1 MRKLTEFVFFK
12 DTPLIDF
19 QNTIFFN
26 SNKERDDFF
35 LKGNHYPTLT
45 FDNILFNFIRDRQ
58 SIDLPIDYETV
69 QGINYCTFISDFE
82 KDTRYYAYVLEYE
95 YINDTTTRINF
106 LIDGIMTFC
115 QGNVINS
122 FENLKVARKHMTK
135 SEYDKRINE
144 LKNNDD
150 IIKTHT
156 KRYTH
161 NDKYLFDEFVVLIQ
175 SSCSF
180 TMDFG
185 DVDDPKVETSE
196 GLKFDKISSPLNLYV
211 VKQDDF
217 PKLMSALAPYPW
229 ISQNIRSVSL
239 VPAVL
244 LEGKTVPV
252 TMETGNFKNLHMLL
266 DGGNTTRNKLGSD
279 LLKISKTINDLYD
292 IFNLDSRDDKHLLR
306 AEYTTSE
313 VYTWDGQQLFVNN
326 GELSEK
332 YGLFFRPVYVS
343 GFHNEGGIYIENY
356 KSDDDVAESF
366 LNDAIYFRNFE
377 DIPIMVDN
385 YNVSLAK
392 SAIQRQLAESR
403 LVTNRISNI
412 MDGGADPKDRFYDAA
427 SLATNFNPIT
437 LFGKFVDEHEF
448 YKN

>member
-1 MRKLTEFVFFK
+1 
-12 DTPLIDF
+12 
-19 QNTIFFN
+19 
-26 SNKERDDFF
+26 
-35 LKGNHYPTLT
+35 
-45 FDNILFNFIRDRQ
+45 
-58 SIDLPIDYETV
+58 
-69 QGINYCTFISDFE
+69 
-82 KDTRYYAYVLEYE
+82 RYYAYVLEYE

-115 QGNVINS
+115 QGNVISS

-161 NDKYLFDEFVVLIQ
+161 NDKYLFKEFIVLIQ

-229 ISQNIRSVSL
+229 IRQNIRSVSL
-239 VPAVL
+239 VPAV
-244 LEGKTVPV
+244 
-252 TMETGNFKNLHMLL
+252 LL

-343 GFHNEGGIYIENY
+343 GFHNEVGIYIENY
-356 KSDDDVAESF
+356 KSDDDVE
-366 LNDAIYFRNFE
+366 
-377 DIPIMVDN
+377 
-385 YNVSLAK
+385 
-392 SAIQRQLAESR
+392 
-403 LVTNRISNI
+403 
-412 MDGGADPKDRFYDAA
+412 G
-427 SLATNFNPIT
+427 
-437 LFGKFVDEHEF
+437 
-448 YKN
+448 